1 MPAVFTSILL
11 FPSLISLWGMMA
23 FQSQPGPSFLI
34 DPASRLEIHGSSNVN
49 EFICTC
55 RQTFVR
61 LPFQIIGGHQPGRN
75 IWLFQNTQLR
85 LQTQLFDCGNKVMN
99 KDFYNALKS
108 KTHPTMWIELETID
122 EVRPISTSWT
132 TFITQTRIIIAGARR
147 SVPIQARVRRLSNNQ
162 IQILA
167 EKALKMSDFGITPPT
182 ALMGMIKT
190 NDEITIK
197 LDLKVTI
204 QE

>member
-1 MPAVFTSILL
+1 MFPILL
-11 FPSLISLWGMMA
+11 SFWSSIFFPL
-23 FQSQPGPSFLI
+23 QSDPSFHI
-34 DPASRLEIHGSSNVN
+34 DPSSRLEIHGSSNVN

-55 RQTFVR
+55 RQTFYK
-61 LPFQIIGGHQPGRN
+61 LPFQIVGGHQPGRT
-75 IWLFQNTQLR
+75 IWMFQNTQLR

-122 EVRPISTSWT
+122 EVRQVNMSWT
-132 TFITQTRIIIAGARR
+132 TFMTQTRITIAGTRR
-147 SVPIQARVRRLSNNQ
+147 SVPIHARVRRVSSNQLQ
-162 IQILA
+162 IQA
-167 EKALKMSDFGITPPT
+167 EKALKMTDFGITPPT

-190 NDEITIK
+190 NDEITIR
-197 LDLKVTI
+197 LNLKVTI